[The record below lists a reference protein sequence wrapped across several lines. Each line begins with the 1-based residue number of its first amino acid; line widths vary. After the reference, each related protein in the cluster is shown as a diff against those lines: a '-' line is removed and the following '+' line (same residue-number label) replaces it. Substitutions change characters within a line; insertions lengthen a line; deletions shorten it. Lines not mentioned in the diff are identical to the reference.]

1 MDEKDVKVKMSI
13 CPNCGNAIRV
23 AVEHTMNEKSR
34 KEFMKEVT
42 KYNLDV
48 KTITLDE
55 FRNGN
60 ICLYCKENCSNP
72 INS

>member
-55 FRNGN
+55 FRNGD
-60 ICLYCKENCSNP
+60 IGLYCKENCPNP
-72 INS
+72 INN